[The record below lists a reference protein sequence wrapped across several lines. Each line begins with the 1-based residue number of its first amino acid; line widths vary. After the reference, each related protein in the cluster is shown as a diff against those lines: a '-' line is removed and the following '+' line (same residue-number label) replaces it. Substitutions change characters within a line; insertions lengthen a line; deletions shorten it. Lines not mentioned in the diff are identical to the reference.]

1 MKRKRLIQFGFLFV
15 LLALWL
21 VSNRPGRF
29 GWACYAFTVYNAVP
43 RPISDLQ
50 IRANGRVRKIAK
62 THNLEM
68 NHLDW
73 LLEDK
78 PDVLI
83 ISIGWD
89 GVVETAEGVKQL
101 PGTEIHILK
110 NEEAKALFNS
120 LKKAGRRVAIHYHST
135 C

>member
-1 MKRKRLIQFGFLFV
+1 MSRKRSIQFGLLVV
-15 LLALWL
+15 LVVFWL

-43 RPISDLQ
+43 RPLSDLQ
-50 IRANGRVRKIAK
+50 IRSNGQVRKIAK
-62 THNLEM
+62 THSLNVEQLG
-68 NHLDW
+68 W
-73 LLEDK
+73 LMEDK
-78 PDVLI
+78 PDVVI

-89 GVVETAEGVKQL
+89 GVVEVADGVKQL
-101 PGTEIHILK
+101 PNAEIHILK
-110 NEEAKALFNS
+110 NKEAKALFNS